1 MHTDS
6 SLEVLDII
14 TIAFGQKLRD
24 FAEETCKNFDT
35 VETDREYQTWK
46 RAEARRESCGGG
58 DGDEESG
65 TSSGKRRRAFNL
77 MTPKLHFLGDY
88 VAQIRALGT
97 TDSFTS
103 QIVSINYLQVAHWL
117 TKNVRAN
124 FNIELSRHGMNAQA
138 RTMLSRKLS
147 TWMCE
152 RVPTEE

>member
-35 VETDREYQTWK
+35 METDKEYQARK
-46 RAEARRESCGGG
+46 RAEARRDSNTGG
-58 DGDEESG
+58 DGDREPG
-65 TSSGKRRRAFNL
+65 TTISGKRRRGFNL
-77 MTPKLHFLGDY
+77 ITPKLHFLGDY

-103 QIVSINYLQVAHWL
+103 QIVSAD
-117 TKNVRAN
+117 
-124 FNIELSRHGMNAQA
+124 F
-138 RTMLSRKLS
+138 KLHFA
-147 TWMCE
+147 
-152 RVPTEE
+152 